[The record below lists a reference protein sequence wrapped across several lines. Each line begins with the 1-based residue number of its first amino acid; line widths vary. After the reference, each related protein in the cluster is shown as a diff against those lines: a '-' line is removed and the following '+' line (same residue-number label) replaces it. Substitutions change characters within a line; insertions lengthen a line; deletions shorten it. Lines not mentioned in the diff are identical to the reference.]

1 MQRSVQ
7 LPGYKPWSQPWWL
20 SLARCRKQGG
30 WTMWPL
36 RSLKHGANDWPRSNA
51 YSWSH
56 QPHEVTEV
64 GRGHGGGKRS
74 SWGEEERRLKANEN
88 EPNSP
93 CRHVKACSG
102 WRIISWAQE
111 NLKSKSWVPGHSVAD
126 ARSLQYPQLV
136 LSLHRRA
143 LSSQPWPIAVFPPSQ
158 PMDLCLSSPT
168 LCVVNW

>member
-64 GRGHGGGKRS
+64 GRGHH
-74 SWGEEERRLKANEN
+74 EERRKGDRKQMKMSPIHPAGMWRPALGEGWYHEHRKTWKVSLESLAILLLMPVLYNIPSWSLASTEK
-88 EPNSP
+88 PSLLSLDQSP
-93 CRHVKACSG
+93 C
-102 WRIISWAQE
+102 
-111 NLKSKSWVPGHSVAD
+111 
-126 ARSLQYPQLV
+126 
-136 LSLHRRA
+136 SLHPSLGTCA
-143 LSSQPWPIAVFPPSQ
+143 SLVPLSV
-158 PMDLCLSSPT
+158 L
-168 LCVVNW
+168 